1 MATEQK
7 RNVQSQLKMMRV
19 KSLMMRMETVKRLS
33 CRVKGR
39 IGVVDLQQETRVART
54 AKCRQKQKMGYDQ
67 HTNFEFIK
75 TTKNELV
82 YSIL

>member
-1 MATEQK
+1 
-7 RNVQSQLKMMRV
+7 MMRV

-39 IGVVDLQQETRVART
+39 IGVVDPQQETRVART

-67 HTNFEFIK
+67 HTNI
-75 TTKNELV
+75 
-82 YSIL
+82 

>member
-1 MATEQK
+1 
-7 RNVQSQLKMMRV
+7 MMRA
-19 KSLMMRMETVKRLS
+19 KSLIMRLETVKRLS

-67 HTNFEFIK
+67 HTNFQLQ
-75 TTKNELV
+75 TAKNERD
-82 YSIL
+82 Y